1 MNSKV
6 RSVSPVPRW
15 ERWARA
21 LLFTLVTCLAF
32 GGSFVHTHEA
42 LVKYGQDE
50 QLAWALAGIPDLLAA
65 LAGLQM
71 RQALREGLSLL
82 PARIVLVT
90 AGLATLA
97 AQAVTAVPGKGGLI
111 AAMSPAIA
119 FLLVVWLIETSR
131 PVRPAAAA
139 AQPARPAHR
148 QPAPAP
154 VQPVAEPAPPAAPPA
169 VPAPQRTAEVKPPP
183 VQAEPVTALQAVP
196 EAPRQQSKA
205 EVIAALTEEIRATG
219 EGWRPDYGALMA
231 TGRSRTWAEGV
242 VRAAR
247 AAAAQPT
254 EQDQQDQDEQD
265 DEQDD
270 KDGAAA

>member
-1 MNSKV
+1 M
-6 RSVSPVPRW
+6 
-15 ERWARA
+15 
-21 LLFTLVTCLAF
+21 
-32 GGSFVHTHEA
+32 HTHEA
-42 LVKYGQDE
+42 LVMFGQDE
-50 QLAWALAGIPDLLAA
+50 RLAWALAGIPDLLAA

-97 AQAVTAVPGKGGLI
+97 AQAVTAGPGKGAVTAAPGKGELI

-139 AQPARPAHR
+139 PLPQPARPAHR

-154 VQPVAEPAPPAAPPA
+154 APVQPAPEPAPPAAQPA
-169 VPAPQRTAEVKPPP
+169 MPAPPRPAEVKTPPAA
-183 VQAEPVTALQAVP
+183 AEPVTALQAVP

-205 EVIAALTEEIRATG
+205 EAVAALTEEIRATG
-219 EGWRPDYGALMA
+219 EGWRPDYVALMA

-247 AAAAQPT
+247 AAAAEPADQQDDT
-254 EQDQQDQDEQD
+254 EQD
-265 DEQDD
+265 DD